1 MTSMG
6 PMTGPEEAPMTD
18 SLASL
23 AKERLALEQAL
34 KELDRKEARL
44 KREAEEWV
52 SAEEARNI
60 LAQVSDPNGTLP
72 YSRLLPIMKTLVSL
86 RPEPDNESDVYLTWA
101 TPKDEDSMFQAD
113 QFSVSLDLIHEEI
126 LLNDDYEQVAHTLST
141 EEAELLG
148 RRLLGA
154 AEASRKPLGE

>member
-1 MTSMG
+1 MSKKINDLVQKRTDLEAELVAIN
-6 PMTGPEEAPMTD
+6 TQLAEEE
-18 SLASL
+18 S
-23 AKERLALEQAL
+23 R
-34 KELDRKEARL
+34 
-44 KREAEEWV
+44 AEEWV
-52 SAEEARNI
+52 SAEEARNL

-72 YSRLLPIMKTLVSL
+72 YSRLLPIMKTLVAL

>member
-1 MTSMG
+1 MSKKINDLVQKRTDLEAELVAIN
-6 PMTGPEEAPMTD
+6 TQLAEEE
-18 SLASL
+18 S
-23 AKERLALEQAL
+23 R
-34 KELDRKEARL
+34 
-44 KREAEEWV
+44 AEEWV
-52 SAEEARNI
+52 SAEEARSI
-60 LAQVSDPNGTLP
+60 LARWRDPKESSVPFSRYLP
-72 YSRLLPIMKTLVSL
+72 VVKTLVTL